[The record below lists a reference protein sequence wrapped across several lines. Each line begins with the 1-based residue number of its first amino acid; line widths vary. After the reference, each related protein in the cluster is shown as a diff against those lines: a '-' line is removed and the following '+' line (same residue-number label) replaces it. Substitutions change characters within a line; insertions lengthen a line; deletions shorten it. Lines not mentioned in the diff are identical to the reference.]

1 MEVRGAYSNIK
12 DQVRALEELSVK
24 LPSLDTPEPPT
35 IKRDRPRRARQLG
48 SEQVVQLIADYQSG
62 ATVYELGDRFGIER
76 RTVSNILH
84 RHGVPMR
91 RRGLSEDQIDEAVQL
106 YNQGWSLARISARMD
121 VDKWT
126 VRQRLFER
134 GVEIR
139 DPQGR
144 PRPRAGEAR

>member
-1 MEVRGAYSNIK
+1 M
-12 DQVRALEELSVK
+12 K
-24 LPSLDTPEPPT
+24 L
-35 IKRDRPRRARQLG
+35 DRPRRARQLG

-91 RRGLSEDQIDEAVQL
+91 RRGLSEDQIDKAVQL